1 MSCFLSFRQP
11 THIELFYMVKE
22 SALRDSTFMKNLSET
37 DREPYSNEHLAA
49 MGLAAAVL
57 AHEIAN
63 ELNVVLCA
71 VQEAEAELG
80 EQHEQHRV
88 TSALHEAKGG
98 IERLCSLLQ
107 QFRNLARPQK
117 LKLQPT
123 DMACVVKEL
132 FAAEKVRYAAQGIH
146 VELDFMRN
154 LPRLMLDVEKFRQAL
169 LNLCTN
175 AAEAMP
181 EGGTLKVRAHRS
193 KSNVSLEIS
202 DTGVGIPAGVDV
214 FALFATTKPQ
224 GTGLGLAIVRQIISA
239 HGGSITYSSQ
249 PGTGTMFRLMLPL
262 NGQSFSRATTE

>member
-1 MSCFLSFRQP
+1 MKTLSKADD
-11 THIELFYMVKE
+11 T
-22 SALRDSTFMKNLSET
+22 
-37 DREPYSNEHLAA
+37 PYSKEHLAA

-63 ELNVVLCA
+63 ELNVVRCA
-71 VQEAEAELG
+71 VEEAEAELS
-80 EQHEQHRV
+80 EQHKEDGIS
-88 TSALHEAKGG
+88 SALHEAKSG

-117 LKLQPT
+117 LRLQPT
-123 DMACVVKEL
+123 DLTSVVNDL
-132 FAAEKVRYAAQGIH
+132 LAAEKVRYTAQGIH
-146 VELDFMRN
+146 VEVDFGRN

-181 EGGTLKVRAHRS
+181 EGGTLKVRAHSS
-193 KSNVSLEIS
+193 KSSVSLEIS

-239 HGGSITYSSQ
+239 HGGSVTYSSR
-249 PGTGTMFRLMLPL
+249 PGTGTVFRLMLPL
-262 NGQSFSRATTE
+262 RSTGSTFVA

>member
-1 MSCFLSFRQP
+1 MSCF
-11 THIELFYMVKE
+11 V
-22 SALRDSTFMKNLSET
+22 SAIKGSTFMKNLT
-37 DREPYSNEHLAA
+37 AADTKPYSNEHLAA

-63 ELNVVLCA
+63 ELNVILCA
-71 VQEAEAELG
+71 VQEAEAELT
-80 EQHEQHRV
+80 EQREQPGV
-88 TSALHEAKGG
+88 TSALHDAKGG

-117 LKLQPT
+117 LRLQPT
-123 DMACVVKEL
+123 DLAFVVKEL
-132 FAAEKVRYAAQGIH
+132 LAAEKVRYAAQGIH
-146 VELDFMRN
+146 VKLDFVGN

-181 EGGTLKVRAHRS
+181 EGGTLKVRAHSS
-193 KSNVSLEIS
+193 KSSVSLEIS

-239 HGGSITYSSQ
+239 HGGTVTYSSQ
-249 PGTGTMFRLMLPL
+249 PGTGTVFRLMLPL
-262 NGQSFSRATTE
+262 NGGTVSQATLE